1 MKKVYILII
10 LVIFFILAL
19 VFLTVDIKEDP
30 LDPVSEEPLEEVTQ
44 VSIVAEDVD
53 GDYYF
58 IGTGISTI
66 INKYVDNI
74 GASCTSS
81 SSSLDNLKYVNNGE
95 IEFTFAT
102 SYLTQL
108 AYDGLE
114 YYSGQPLESIRVV
127 AALYPQTA
135 QFVVPKK
142 LGLETVDDLEDKKVS
157 LGLFNSET
165 SRIAESYLI
174 AHGLILDDIEAVYLD
189 DRNALEALKSE
200 EIDCMFISSK
210 VPERI
215 IADASAIL
223 EIDLMEIDS
232 KSVDNLASTFP
243 LFETETILPRTYKG
257 VRKYVLT
264 GSVPVFLITGV
275 DVDEDTVYRITKS
288 IFENGDELASI
299 HNFNLQINDTDMV
312 WDFFIPLHPGAEKYY
327 IEKGVLE

>member
-1 MKKVYILII
+1 MKKLYILII
-10 LVIFFILAL
+10 LVISFIWTLI
-19 VFLTVDIKEDP
+19 FLTGHLKEDP
-30 LDPVSEEPLEEVTQ
+30 KEPVFEEHSEEVTE
-44 VSIVAEDVD
+44 VSIVAEDVE

-74 GASCTSS
+74 EASCTSA
-81 SSSLDNLKYVNNGE
+81 SSSLDNIRHVNDGKE
-95 IEFTFAT
+95 EFTFAT

-114 YYSGQPLESIRVV
+114 YYSEQPLEKIRVV

-142 LGLETVDDLEDKKVS
+142 LGLETIGDLENKKVS
-157 LGLFNSET
+157 VGLYNSEK
-165 SRIAESYLI
+165 SMIAASYLS
-174 AHGLILDDIEAVYLD
+174 AHGLTFDDVEVDYLD

-200 EIDCMFISSK
+200 EIDCVFISSK

-223 EIDLMEIDS
+223 EIDLLEIDS
-232 KSVDNLASTFP
+232 KEVNNLISTFP

-257 VRKYVLT
+257 IHKYVLT
-264 GSVPVFLITGV
+264 GSVPVFLVTGEGV
-275 DVDEDTVYRITKS
+275 DDDTVYRITKS

-299 HNFNLQINDTDMV
+299 HNFNLQIKDTEIV
-312 WDFFIPLHPGAEKYY
+312 WDFSIPLHSGAERYY
-327 IEKGVLE
+327 IEKGILE